1 VVGPYGVTLH
11 QAKPVTALPGF
22 SEGMVSVQDPAAQ
35 LAAPLL
41 LSGLSGPGRLRVLDA
56 CAAPGGKTAHLLELA
71 GCDLTALDVDP
82 LRCER
87 IHQTLQRLGLQARCR
102 WPTRLRWPAGGTGSR
117 STPSCWTHPVRP
129 LASARA
135 PPRCTLAAPAGRY
148 RATRAHPAA
157 LVRRPGRRCG
167 RWAVAVQHLFRFSRG
182 GRSRSKRSCKQHP
195 GPLAALTGPFAAGF
209 SRVSRVSPGQSAR
222 WTRRFL
228 ITPCSNS
235 RSEWP
240 RWLNWLLGLCL
251 AWAGRLPLRAQ
262 AEGAEV
268 TQLQLERSGE
278 AVLLSASIQFELPQ
292 GGEEA
297 LLKGIPVIF
306 VAEADV
312 FRERWYWTNK
322 KVVSA
327 QRHMRLAYQPLTRRW
342 RLHIA
347 AGCSPWAGHGI
358 DASFET
364 LPDALAAVQRISR
377 WKIADGSDLEPG
389 QRHLL
394 EFRFRLDASQ
404 LPRPLQIGTLGDT
417 DWSLS
422 ASAPHPAGGGRPA
435 RASPSPRPRPDAPGA
450 AYRGRYAGHGWS
462 VWLSWWLSGWCCCC
476 C

>member
-1 VVGPYGVTLH
+1 MDTTV
-11 QAKPVTALPGF
+11 F
-22 SEGMVSVQDPAAQ
+22 
-35 LAAPLL
+35 
-41 LSGLSGPGRLRVLDA
+41 
-56 CAAPGGKTAHLLELA
+56 
-71 GCDLTALDVDP
+71 
-82 LRCER
+82 
-87 IHQTLQRLGLQARCR
+87 
-102 WPTRLRWPAGGTGSR
+102 
-117 STPSCWTHPVRP
+117 
-129 LASARA
+129 
-135 PPRCTLAAPAGRY
+135 
-148 RATRAHPAA
+148 
-157 LVRRPGRRCG
+157 
-167 RWAVAVQHLFRFSRG
+167 
-182 GRSRSKRSCKQHP
+182 
-195 GPLAALTGPFAAGF
+195 
-209 SRVSRVSPGQSAR
+209 
-222 WTRRFL
+222 
-228 ITPCSNS
+228 ITPCSKNS

-251 AWAGRLPLRAQ
+251 AWAGWLPLRAQ

-292 GGEEA
+292 AVEEA

-347 AGCSPWAGHGI
+347 AGVFTPGPGMALTQ
-358 DASFET
+358 SFET

-422 ASAPHPAGGGRPA
+422 ASASRTLPAEGGR
-435 RASPSPRPRPDAPGA
+435 
-450 AYRGRYAGHGWS
+450 
-462 VWLSWWLSGWCCCC
+462 
-476 C
+476 